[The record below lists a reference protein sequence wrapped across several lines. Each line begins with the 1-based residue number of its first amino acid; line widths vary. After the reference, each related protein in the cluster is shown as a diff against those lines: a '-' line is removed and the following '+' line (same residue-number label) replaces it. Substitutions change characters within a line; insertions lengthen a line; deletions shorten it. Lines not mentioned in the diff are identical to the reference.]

1 VAAVV
6 AAALAI
12 TACGKEDNSAQRDYA
27 KRADAVCAGGNRAVA
42 PLEAR
47 LRRLTKQGDAKR
59 YLSTAPGIIHQA
71 SAATRRS
78 LVDLAAIRRPGADD
92 AKLRGWIADVR
103 RQVDLLD
110 QTADAIGRGDGAGVQ
125 KLTSEI
131 GDLNTK
137 NNSFARSYGMRVCS
151 ESAAG

>member
-1 VAAVV
+1 MV

-12 TACGKEDNSAQRDYA
+12 AGCGKEDNPAQHDYA
-27 KRADAVCAGGNRAVA
+27 RRADAVCASGNRAVA

-59 YLSTAPGIIHQA
+59 YLRTAPGIIHQA

-78 LVDLAAIRRPGADD
+78 LGDLDAIRRPGADD
-92 AKLRGWIADVR
+92 GKLRSWIADVR

-110 QTADAIGRGDGAGVQ
+110 QTADAIAGGDGARVQ
-125 KLTSEI
+125 KLTTQI

-137 NNSFARSYGMRVCS
+137 NNSFARSYGMKVCS
-151 ESAAG
+151 ESSSG